1 MSALADPT
9 APGDNARRDRWGRY
23 LVVPPGGGKPTGYTR
38 ATTVAKAL
46 DDTSNL
52 MAWSNRMTALG
63 LAQRPDLLALVQAAD
78 PDDRDELNKVC
89 ERAKEAGGATARR
102 DLGTALH
109 TMVEKAHADPE
120 WKVPDAYAADVA
132 AVQAA
137 IAAAGYEVVDGMS
150 EVMVVLDRH
159 TIAGTSDLTLRR
171 RSTGVLRIADIK
183 TGASV
188 NYGALAW
195 AIQLSVYAQ
204 ADARYVQ
211 GSARDGS
218 QDQRLPMP
226 EVDRDT
232 ALILHVQPGS
242 GVCDVHELDI
252 AAGAE
257 ALEVSMAVREWRKR
271 KGLLVPFTVE
281 GGGANGS
288 ATHGVATPPNTPAV
302 EVEPS
307 ATAPTTAG
315 KPAGATSPAPAGDP
329 SPLTD
334 SLDAVLHQARVAWVL
349 NRIEAVKERG
359 EDATRR
365 LGTAMPDGPTP
376 KAVREGTPWTA
387 VQLEAWNAHVTA
399 VEAEFELPFSD
410 EDPAVA
416 AERAAERAATE
427 AARVAAPVAA
437 PAAESAP
444 ATEEGGPFAD
454 PAEVASIRAVLAS
467 MNGEPAQRGLV
478 EHVFGWSRTG
488 LDTGHPWSMSPK
500 GQPTPL
506 RRWAICAA
514 AIGLLDIVDLDAED
528 PDAAV
533 RLALALVVG
542 DDALKPSVPVGQTL
556 GTLTF
561 DEAQRVAAVVDTH
574 RLVPG
579 PDGTP
584 RLEVVA

>member
-1 MSALADPT
+1 MTIQLD

-109 TMVEKAHADPE
+109 TMVEKAHADPG
-120 WKVPDAYAADVA
+120 WKVPDTYADDVT

-137 IAAAGYEVVDGMS
+137 IESAGYEVVDGMS

-171 RSTGVLRIADIK
+171 RADGRLRISDIK

-211 GSARDGS
+211 GSAHDGS

-257 ALEVSMAVREWRKR
+257 ALEVATAVRNWRKR
-271 KGLLVPFTVE
+271 KQLLVPFTIE
-281 GGGANGS
+281 GGGAAGT
-288 ATHGVATPPNTPAV
+288 ATQDVATTPDTS
-302 EVEPS
+302 VEP
-307 ATAPTTAG
+307 TPPVAPDQPAAAG
-315 KPAGATSPAPAGDP
+315 THPPAAAGDP
-329 SPLTD
+329 VPVAAA
-334 SLDAVLHQARVAWVL
+334 LDAVMHQTRVAWVM
-349 NRIEAVKERG
+349 NRI
-359 EDATRR
+359 DALVANPAAAPW
-365 LGTAMPDGPTP
+365 LGQLWPATVPRPKDTPGGP
-376 KAVREGTPWTA
+376 GTWTA
-387 VQLEAWNAHVTA
+387 EQLDAVVRCVDQ
-399 VEAEFELPFSD
+399 VEAQIQAPFGD
-410 EDPAVA
+410 PDPAVTA
-416 AERAAERAATE
+416 AQRAELDRRAEAATPVVHRLTAPE
-427 AARVAAPVAA
+427 DGAVMAEPTDVDWQRRVL
-437 PAAESAP
+437 
-444 ATEEGGPFAD
+444 TQMTAD
-454 PAEVASIRAVLAS
+454 QQAEVLQWIRD
-467 MNGEPAQRGLV
+467 AQAAGV
-478 EHVFGWSRTG
+478 
-488 LDTGHPWSMSPK
+488 PWAMSPA

-506 RRWAICAA
+506 RRLEIARAA
-514 AIGLLDIVDLDAED
+514 LE
-528 PDAAV
+528 
-533 RLALALVVG
+533 LAQLVGHTPG
-542 DDALKPSVPVGQTL
+542 DDTGPRAALTLVIGEDAQQPVHRVGALL
-556 GTLTF
+556 GTLTT
-561 DEAQRVAAVVDTH
+561 EQAGQLAAVCETH
-574 RLVPG
+574 RLVAA
-579 PDGTP
+579 DGAV
-584 RLEVVA
+584 RLEAVA

>member
-1 MSALADPT
+1 VTIQLD

-109 TMVEKAHADPE
+109 TMVEKAHADPG
-120 WKVPDAYAADVA
+120 WKVPDTYAADVA

-137 IAAAGYEVVDGMS
+137 IEAAGYEVVDGMS

-211 GSARDGS
+211 GGARDGS
-218 QDQRLPMP
+218 EDQRLQMP

-252 AAGAE
+252 AAGAD
-257 ALEVSMAVREWRKR
+257 ALEVAMAVRTWRKR
-271 KGLLVPFTVE
+271 KGLLVPFTIE
-281 GGGANGS
+281 GGGTAGT
-288 ATHGVATPPNTPAV
+288 ATQDAATTPSTS
-302 EVEPS
+302 VEPS
-307 ATAPTTAG
+307 PPRAPDQ
-315 KPAGATSPAPAGDP
+315 PAAVVPCPAAAGDP

-427 AARVAAPVAA
+427 SARVAAAVAA

-444 ATEEGGPFAD
+444 VPEEGGPFAD
-454 PAEVASIRAVLAS
+454 PDEVASIRAVLAS
-467 MNGEPAQRGLV
+467 MNDEPAQRGLV

>member
-1 MSALADPT
+1 VTIQLD

-109 TMVEKAHADPE
+109 TMVEKAHADPG
-120 WKVPDAYAADVA
+120 WKVPDTYAADVA

-137 IAAAGYEVVDGMS
+137 IEAAGYEVVDGMS

-159 TIAGTSDLTLRR
+159 TIAGTSDLTLRQ

-188 NYGALAW
+188 SYGALAW

-211 GSARDGS
+211 GGARDGS
-218 QDQRLPMP
+218 EDQRLQMP

-252 AAGAE
+252 AAGAD
-257 ALEVSMAVREWRKR
+257 ALEVAMAVRTWRKR
-271 KGLLVPFTVE
+271 KGLLVPFTIE
-281 GGGANGS
+281 GGGTAGT
-288 ATHGVATPPNTPAV
+288 ATQDAATTPSTS
-302 EVEPS
+302 VEPS
-307 ATAPTTAG
+307 PPRAPDQ
-315 KPAGATSPAPAGDP
+315 PAAVVPCPAAAGDP

-444 ATEEGGPFAD
+444 VTEEGGPFAD
-454 PAEVASIRAVLAS
+454 PDEVASIRAVLAS
-467 MNGEPAQRGLV
+467 MNDEPAQRGLV

>member
-1 MSALADPT
+1 MTIQLD

-120 WKVPDAYAADVA
+120 WKVPDTYAADVA

-137 IAAAGYEVVDGMS
+137 IEAAGYEVVDGMS

-171 RSTGVLRIADIK
+171 RADGRLRISDIK

-211 GSARDGS
+211 GSAHDGS

-252 AAGAE
+252 AAGAD
-257 ALEVSMAVREWRKR
+257 ALEVAMAVRTWRKR
-271 KGLLVPFTVE
+271 KGLLVPFTIE
-281 GGGANGS
+281 GGGTAGT
-288 ATHGVATPPNTPAV
+288 ATQDAATTPSTSVEPTPPRAPDQPAAV
-302 EVEPS
+302 VPC
-307 ATAPTTAG
+307 
-315 KPAGATSPAPAGDP
+315 PAAAGDP

-444 ATEEGGPFAD
+444 VTEEGGPFAD
-454 PAEVASIRAVLAS
+454 PDEVASIRAVLAS
-467 MNGEPAQRGLV
+467 MNDEPAQRGLV

>member
-1 MSALADPT
+1 MTIQLD

-109 TMVEKAHADPE
+109 TMVEKAHADPG
-120 WKVPDAYAADVA
+120 WKVPDTYAADVA

-137 IAAAGYEVVDGMS
+137 IEAAGYEVVDGMS

-159 TIAGTSDLTLRR
+159 TIAGTSDLTLRQ

-188 NYGALAW
+188 SYGALAW

-211 GSARDGS
+211 GGARDGS
-218 QDQRLPMP
+218 EDQRLQMP

-252 AAGAE
+252 AAGAD
-257 ALEVSMAVREWRKR
+257 ALEVAMAVRTWRKR
-271 KGLLVPFTVE
+271 KGLLVPFTIE
-281 GGGANGS
+281 GGGTAGT
-288 ATHGVATPPNTPAV
+288 ATQDAATTPSTS
-302 EVEPS
+302 VEPS
-307 ATAPTTAG
+307 PPRAPDQ
-315 KPAGATSPAPAGDP
+315 PAAVVPCPAAAGDP

-416 AERAAERAATE
+416 AERAAECAVTE
-427 AARVAAPVAA
+427 AACVAALVAA
-437 PAAESAP
+437 FAVESVSV
-444 ATEEGGPFAD
+444 TEEGGPFAD
-454 PAEVASIRAVLAS
+454 PDEVASIRAVLAS
-467 MNGEPAQRGLV
+467 MNDEPAQRGLV

-528 PDAAV
+528 SDAAV

>member
-1 MSALADPT
+1 MTIQLD

-120 WKVPDAYAADVA
+120 WKVPDTYAADVA

-137 IAAAGYEVVDGMS
+137 IEAAGYEVVDGMS

-171 RSTGVLRIADIK
+171 RADGRLRISDIK

-211 GSARDGS
+211 GSAHDGS

-257 ALEVSMAVREWRKR
+257 ALEVAMAVRTWRKR
-271 KGLLVPFTVE
+271 KGLLVPFTIE
-281 GGGANGS
+281 GGGTAGT
-288 ATHGVATPPNTPAV
+288 ATQDAATTPSTS
-302 EVEPS
+302 VEPS
-307 ATAPTTAG
+307 PPRAPDQ
-315 KPAGATSPAPAGDP
+315 PAAVVPCPSAAGDP
-329 SPLTD
+329 VPVATA
-334 SLDAVLHQARVAWVL
+334 LDAVLHQARVAWVL

-444 ATEEGGPFAD
+444 VTEEGGPFAD
-454 PAEVASIRAVLAS
+454 PDEVASIRAVLAS
-467 MNGEPAQRGLV
+467 MNDEPAQRGLV